1 VLEEEEIFHLLG
13 MPLVEPVDRTQEAA
27 RQLLKRLGRHGRP
40 GDLVN
45 DMDLEVQ

>member
-1 VLEEEEIFHLLG
+1 MKLHHA
-13 MPLVEPVDRTQEAA
+13 QEAA
-27 RQLLKRLGRHGRP
+27 RHIRKRLGRHGRP